1 MPKAP
6 RKIHVSRYK
15 LFVVSSIV
23 SFFFIFSS
31 RSFVPLPTG
40 GGSQGAGWR
49 KQGVERRWC
58 WAERRW
64 DDPSSDGTGRSGS
77 RTASSSLVLAST
89 QPLHSSSKEAEVGGT
104 GAGDGGS
111 SRRHRSGGVGRQGH
125 RCRGRGTTA
134 SPPPHLIV
142 AAPNQR
148 GQAPVVT
155 VGWDADLVRTRHPY
169 FSHLSGELLQRGSKK
184 AGARLR
190 RSRGIWA
197 GKGTIIGVKVTAASP
212 PLHPSPASQS
222 KAEDGELQVGH
233 RSSPSLLLCGHAR
246 MRFPFKKNC
255 CIF

>member
-1 MPKAP
+1 M
-6 RKIHVSRYK
+6 
-15 LFVVSSIV
+15 
-23 SFFFIFSS
+23 
-31 RSFVPLPTG
+31 
-40 GGSQGAGWR
+40 
-49 KQGVERRWC
+49 
-58 WAERRW
+58 
-64 DDPSSDGTGRSGS
+64 
-77 RTASSSLVLAST
+77 LAST
-89 QPLHSSSKEAEVGGT
+89 QPLHSSLKESEVGGT

-125 RCRGRGTTA
+125 RCRGWGTTTL
-134 SPPPHLIV
+134 PPPHLIV

-155 VGWDADLVRTRHPY
+155 VGWDADLVRTQHPY

-184 AGARLR
+184 AGARRR

-197 GKGTIIGVKVTAASP
+197 GKGTIIGVKS

-246 MRFPFKKNC
+246 MRFPFKKLLYLLMRSSLPTRGVQTR
-255 CIF
+255 